1 MIKGD
6 RKKKYI
12 KERRGHI
19 NRQFLF
25 QPLLAEGSPRTHAY
39 VQSWLWIFGD
49 IFTVDPSTRLSSVWY
64 FILIV
69 PAFSQHQWALWLW
82 AGSLVFLHC
91 WVAFWPV
98 VFSLVL
104 FIYLLIYVNLCLSHP
119 ILIEIICVGLIQFML
134 PLYSQL
140 MLWRTAD
147 YTCSSFWCIIRWEL
161 ETQYLGLTRWCSAL
175 QPVLKQ

>member
-1 MIKGD
+1 MTCWRLPKDSCLCAELAVNIWG
-6 RKKKYI
+6 YF
-12 KERRGHI
+12 HCWSLHSL
-19 NRQFLF
+19 NQFVI
-25 QPLLAEGSPRTHAY
+25 S
-39 VQSWLWIFGD
+39 
-49 IFTVDPSTRLSSVWY
+49 LSEVWY

-69 PAFSQHQWALWLW
+69 PAFSQHQCALWVW
-82 AGSLVFLHC
+82 AGSLVFLRC

-119 ILIEIICVGLIQFML
+119 ILIEIICLGLIQFMR

-147 YTCSSFWCIIRWEL
+147 YICSSFWCIVGWEL
-161 ETQYLGLTRWCSAL
+161 ETQYLGLTGWCLAL